1 MTLSLDALANWEAA
15 VLARIAVAK
24 GTPDERD
31 AQITRSGL
39 YAEYPAIVASYMEI
53 AGSESDDRL
62 EALKRALFLT
72 WHSFTVLPVD
82 SGISEIAESTI
93 RHVFDA
99 VDRAIARG
107 DVDDEFRCMVAWY
120 HGRFPEPFDYFGPVA
135 ALTPFIGDLSTA
147 DAIGSLHQ
155 SHFGGRGQLGSYW
168 TSVLGS

>member
-53 AGSESDDRL
+53 AGGESDDRL
-62 EALKRALFLT
+62 EGLKRALFLT

-82 SGISEIAESTI
+82 SGIAEIAESMV

-107 DVDDEFRCMVAWY
+107 DVDEEFRWMLVWY
-120 HGRFPEPFDYFGPVA
+120 HAQFPEPFEYFGPVGS
-135 ALTPFIGDLSTA
+135 LDPFIDDLSTA
-147 DAIGSLHQ
+147 DAIDALHR
-155 SHFGGRGQLGSYW
+155 SRFASRGQLGSYW